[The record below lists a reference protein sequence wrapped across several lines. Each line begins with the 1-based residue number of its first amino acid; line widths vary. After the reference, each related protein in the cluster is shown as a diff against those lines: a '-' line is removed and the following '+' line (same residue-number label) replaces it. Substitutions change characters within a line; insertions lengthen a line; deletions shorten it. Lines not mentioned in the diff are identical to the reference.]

1 MPMIASIKF
10 ITSQVSS
17 AIPQIMGTVNNIDT
31 VVKQTSKSVKNKKK
45 YIPLLIAWFCM
56 ISVSIVGSFICL
68 LILLLR

>member
-10 ITSQVSS
+10 MTSQVSS
-17 AIPQIMGTVNNIDT
+17 AIPQIMGTVKNIDT

-45 YIPLLIAWFCM
+45 YIPLLIAWFYM